1 MRVIFHIDLNAYFAS
16 AAVCIE
22 PELAGKPLVI
32 TRDNPRSIITTASYQ
47 ARALGIHSA
56 MPLFQAKKICPDI
69 IVREPDFKLYNEL
82 SNQFFSIVASY
93 SPILAVGSI
102 DECYVDVTQLF
113 KDKKYTDPYEL
124 AQKIQQEVYDK
135 LHLECSIGISHN
147 KFLAKMASDL
157 KKPMGITIL
166 TKKNIKTV
174 MWPLD
179 ISSFYGIGKKS
190 QEVLKSNNINTIQDL
205 ANYHNY
211 DLLTSIF
218 MNRAFI
224 IYRQA
229 NGIDTQPV
237 VGKEKLRSVGNS
249 TTLDKVSND
258 HTYLEDTLSSLASH
272 VSARAKKR
280 ELISNSISITIK
292 YKNGQTI
299 TRQTIISR
307 FTNDFEDI
315 ISTAKMLFDNNYN
328 GMLVRLLGVSLNNT
342 IEIKNYNQQLS
353 LFDHSELVTKKD
365 DVDNLIEILNQN
377 SNSVKVIKAS
387 QLEKKKK
394 DFIIKD

>member
-1 MRVIFHIDLNAYFAS
+1 MIFHIDLNAYFAS
-16 AAVCIE
+16 AAVCVE

-56 MPLFQAKKICPDI
+56 MPLFQARKLCPDV
-69 IVREPDFKLYNEL
+69 IVREPDFNLYNKL
-82 SNQFFSIVASY
+82 SNQFFAIVASY
-93 SPILAVGSI
+93 SPIMAVGSI
-102 DECYVDVTQLF
+102 DECYVDVTSLF
-113 KDKKYTDPYEL
+113 KNGEYDNPYEL
-124 AQKIQQEVYDK
+124 ALKIQQEVYQK
-135 LHLECSIGISHN
+135 LSLECSIGISHN

-166 TKKNIKTV
+166 TKKNLREV

-179 ISSFYGIGKKS
+179 IACFYGIGKKT
-190 QEVLKSNNINTIQDL
+190 QAVLKAQNINTIQDL

-218 MNRAFI
+218 KNRAFI
-224 IYRQA
+224 IYRHA

-237 VGKEKLRSVGNS
+237 IGKEKLSSVGNS
-249 TTLDKVSND
+249 TTLDQFSND
-258 HTYLEDTLSSLASH
+258 QNYLEDTLASLASH
-272 VSARAKKR
+272 VSTRAKKR

-299 TRQTIISR
+299 TRQTIITN

-315 ISTAKMLFDNNYN
+315 ISTAKMLFDAHYN
-328 GMLVRLLGVSLNNT
+328 GMHVRLLGVSLNNT

-353 LFDHSELVTKKD
+353 LFDKTHETNKKN
-365 DVDNLIEILNQN
+365 DVDTLIDKINQDSNL
-377 SNSVKVIKAS
+377 KVIKAS
-387 QLEKKKK
+387 QLEQKKKEFVLK
-394 DFIIKD
+394 D

>member
-69 IVREPDFKLYNEL
+69 IVREPDFKLYNDL
-82 SNQFFSIVASY
+82 SNQFFAIVASY

-102 DECYVDVTQLF
+102 DECYVDVTKLF
-113 KDKKYTDPYEL
+113 KDKTYTDPYVL

-166 TKKNIKTV
+166 TKKNIKEV

-179 ISSFYGIGKKS
+179 IGSFYGIGKKS
-190 QEVLKSNNINTIQDL
+190 QEVLRSNNINTIQDL

-237 VGKEKLRSVGNS
+237 VGKDKLSSVGNS
-249 TTLDKVSND
+249 TTLDQISND
-258 HTYLEDTLSSLASH
+258 QNYLEDTLSSLASH

-353 LFDHSELVTKKD
+353 LFDHQEQKTNKNE
-365 DVDNLIEILNQN
+365 VDSLIERLNQK
-377 SNSVKVIKAS
+377 SNSIKVIKAS
-387 QLEKKKK
+387 QLEEKKK